1 MTPEPTSLFK
11 EGKIRKNVKSILR
24 NHILKTAPSIKEAPN
39 TNVAIIDGGDLLF
52 KTTWDQT
59 NTYKEISQ
67 KYVDYIT
74 VNFKE
79 NHVCIVFD
87 GYSHEDST
95 KGEEHMLRGKGVS
108 SANVSSANVLI
119 KNLESKPTCNKM
131 AFLKNRNNKMQLIQV
146 LKTQFQ
152 KAGLQVMQSKGDA
165 DVMMCKAALD
175 YAREGFS
182 VQLSGKDT
190 D

>member
-1 MTPEPTSLFK
+1 M
-11 EGKIRKNVKSILR
+11 
-24 NHILKTAPSIKEAPN
+24 
-39 TNVAIIDGGDLLF
+39 
-52 KTTWDQT
+52 
-59 NTYKEISQ
+59 
-67 KYVDYIT
+67 DYIT

-79 NHVCIVFD
+79 KHVCIVFD

-165 DVMMCKAALD
+165 
-175 YAREGFS
+175 
-182 VQLSGKDT
+182 
-190 D
+190 